1 MVSNIRS
8 VFATTSFDLPNYSG
22 RIFILLATS
31 VEDELGN
38 TLYHI
43 DEMNAGYW
51 KLHFSVVEADS
62 PNNEMCH

>member
-8 VFATTSFDLPNYSG
+8 VFATTSFD

-43 DEMNAGYW
+43 DEMNADYW